1 MGSKRIQYSVA
12 ELHRLWASGASYTE
26 IAAALGCAESYVQKL
41 KSRHKLPHKPREY
54 AAPTGDP
61 TPDEIDRLKAEI
73 KARHMQ
79 AMLRESEDQTRS
91 RVWQENKRLGIQE
104 AI

>member
-41 KSRHKLPHKPREY
+41 KARHKLPHKAREY
-54 AAPTGDP
+54 SAPTNDP
-61 TPDEIDRLKAEI
+61 SLEEIDRLTAEI

-79 AMLRESEDQTRS
+79 AMRCESEEQTRS
-91 RVWQENKRLGIQE
+91 RVWQENRRLGIHE
-104 AI
+104 VL